1 MKNKTNEATAPRE
14 SIDNTVTIQTVSP
27 VLDWHRQQD
36 ERRFH
41 KQAVME
47 ARALTRL
54 TKMWDSF
61 WMALGKD
68 AAKLA
73 NEEWMECHWG
83 SLEIDLDDCVGR
95 SVTCYFD
102 NHPFYDESMRPAHW
116 KELRHYIAELG
127 VVELNFSNFGCANF
141 EDASAEPYT
150 LAIILDT
157 DEFDLVEQIAER
169 HAQIRIDSFRDSDT
183 NGAEVAG

>member
-1 MKNKTNEATAPRE
+1 MKNRTNEEMAPRE
-14 SIDNTVTIQTVSP
+14 SIDNTVTIQAASP
-27 VLDWHRQQD
+27 VLDWHRQRE

-41 KQAVME
+41 KQEVME
-47 ARALTRL
+47 ARAQTRR

-61 WMALGKD
+61 WRALGKD

-83 SLEIDLDDCVGR
+83 SLEIDLHDSVGR

-102 NHPFYDESMRPAHW
+102 NHPFHDESKRPAHW
-116 KELRHYIAELG
+116 SELRQYIAELG
-127 VVELNFSNFGCANF
+127 VIELSFSKFGCVSC
-141 EDASAEPYT
+141 EDASAQPYT

-157 DEFDLVEQIAER
+157 DDFALMEQIAEK
-169 HAQIRIDSFRDSDT
+169 HAQIRYDSFRDNDT
-183 NGAEVAG
+183 KSAEVAA